1 MRLNKQI
8 FHDFFY
14 DNLGD
19 NNRAGRAKS
28 ATSYRGNHFFS
39 YSTEIGCIINQG
51 ARPVLLLSDYRF
63 SNTTAAHISA
73 LQAACPFRDIIYV
86 PFDLGDGFFDLE
98 YMFKTLRDRFIA
110 RLEGFTPADVKR
122 AQPRRELIH
131 LYENYAAFHVAAGF
145 TAEDCAG
152 LHNIVE
158 LAELAREI
166 EDATAAER
174 AELLKKH
181 KARAIAAALK
191 IEKELE
197 TLAIADIARSIWSNK
212 GALRGAALKAR
223 RDYLQNKYGN
233 GHASFIW
240 REGAFIETSQG
251 VTFEVAAAKKIYQ
264 LFKAGKITENMH
276 VGPYTILK
284 IAPDHIQIG
293 CHWIPR
299 ENLDQVCAAL

>member
-1 MRLNKQI
+1 MKLNTQI

-19 NNRAGRAKS
+19 DNREGRGKS

-39 YSTEIGCIINQG
+39 YNTEIGCIINQG

-73 LQAACPFRDIIYV
+73 LREACPFRDIIYV
-86 PFDLGDGFFDLE
+86 PFDWGDGFFDLE
-98 YMFKTLRDRFIA
+98 YMFKCLRDRFIA
-110 RLEGFTPADVKR
+110 RLEEYTPADVKR
-122 AQPRRELIH
+122 AQPRRELIRV
-131 LYENYAAFHVAAGF
+131 YENYAAFHVAAGF
-145 TAEDCAG
+145 AADDCAG
-152 LHNIVE
+152 LHSIVE

-181 KARAIAAALK
+181 KARAIAAALE
-191 IEKELE
+191 IEKAME
-197 TLAIADIARSIWSNK
+197 TITIADIARSIWGDKST
-212 GALRGAALKAR
+212 LHGAALKAR
-223 RDYLQNKYGN
+223 REYLHNKYGD

-240 REGAFIETSQG
+240 REGAFIKTSQG
-251 VTFEVAAAKKIYQ
+251 VTFEVSTAKKIYR
-264 LFKAGKITENMH
+264 LFKAGKIAENMH
-276 VGPYTILK
+276 VGPYTVREIS
-284 IAPDHIQIG
+284 PDHVQIG